1 MGNPMKTPDV
11 TLVLVEDDDIDAESV
26 QRALRR
32 ASIGNPLVRARAGI
46 EALELLRGSEGRSAV
61 PPPYLLLVD
70 LRLPRMDGLELIR
83 TIRADAQLSR
93 TVIFVLTTSDREKD
107 KLQAY
112 DANIAGYIVKGD
124 TGADFQQ
131 LMQLLEYYL
140 LIVSP
145 VQT

>member
-1 MGNPMKTPDV
+1 MKTPDV

-32 ASIGNPLVRARAGI
+32 ATIANPLVRARDGI
-46 EALELLRGSEGRSAV
+46 EALELLRGGEGRAALT
-61 PPPYLLLVD
+61 PPYLLLVD
-70 LRLPRMDGLELIR
+70 LRLPRLDGLELIR

-112 DANIAGYIVKGD
+112 GWNVAGYIVKGD

-131 LMQLLEYYL
+131 LMQLLQYYL

-145 VQT
+145 AQNLSQ

>member
-1 MGNPMKTPDV
+1 MKTPDV
-11 TLVLVEDDDIDAESV
+11 TLVLVEDDDIDAESL
-26 QRALRR
+26 QRALRHAR
-32 ASIGNPLVRARAGI
+32 IDNPLVRARDGI
-46 EALELLRGSEGRSAV
+46 EALDLMRGGEGRV
-61 PPPYLLLVD
+61 PLAPPYLLLVD

-83 TIRADAQLSR
+83 AIRADAQLSR

-112 DANIAGYIVKGD
+112 DANVAGYIVKGD

-131 LMQLLEYYL
+131 LVQLLEYYL

-145 VQT
+145 VQI

>member
-1 MGNPMKTPDV
+1 MKTPDV
-11 TLVLVEDDDIDAESV
+11 TLLLVEDDDIDAESV

-32 ASIGNPLVRARAGI
+32 ATITNPLVRARDGI
-46 EALELLRGSEGRSAV
+46 EALELLRGSEGRSAL

-83 TIRADAQLSR
+83 TIRADERLSR

-107 KLQAY
+107 KFQAY
-112 DANIAGYIVKGD
+112 DANVAGYIVKGD

-145 VQT
+145 AQG

>member
-1 MGNPMKTPDV
+1 MSAPEV

-32 ASIGNPLVRARAGI
+32 ARISNPLVRARDGI
-46 EALELLRGSEGRSAV
+46 EALELLRGAGDRPPLA
-61 PPPYLLLVD
+61 PPYLLLVD

-83 TIRADAQLSR
+83 VIRADPALVR

-107 KLQAY
+107 KVQAY
-112 DANIAGYIVKGD
+112 DANVAGFIVKGD
-124 TGADFQQ
+124 TGADFNQ

-145 VQT
+145 PAG

>member
-1 MGNPMKTPDV
+1 MSAPEV

-32 ASIGNPLVRARAGI
+32 ARIGNPLVRARDGI
-46 EALELLRGSEGRSAV
+46 EALELLRGAADRPPLA
-61 PPPYLLLVD
+61 PPYLLLVD

-83 TIRADAQLSR
+83 AIRADPALVR

-107 KLQAY
+107 KVQAY
-112 DANIAGYIVKGD
+112 DANVAGFIVKGD
-124 TGADFQQ
+124 TGADFNQ

-145 VQT
+145 PAR